1 MANEY
6 QSLFDQLAAQRA
18 EAQARI
24 NEQKAKAQ
32 SSFAEQ
38 EKLYTQALKGVRTD
52 YSANIAPI
60 NQGLESDYQAS
71 LASNQQSS
79 LARAAEL
86 RAQGVNPASFEA
98 QAQLLA
104 GRNESSRLAQQAL
117 SARMGSLF
125 QQQLSDRE
133 AGQAGQASNYNAYLN
148 SNIDTMSRELES
160 KYQEALQSLNEQISS
175 SRGGGGGG
183 GGGRSSSSQEDQ
195 LSVSDA
201 IRAARMVQKERRVNP
216 KKAGNNKD
224 TRRIAQQVLT
234 GAHTKVKVPILKK
247 NGKPKKV
254 DGKVQYQH
262 ISLDKAQDAG
272 LKGPREWKVMGK
284 WMPVLGHLT
293 ARGGIGGDPRG
304 AQALIDKY
312 AAQFAKDKVTDG
324 DSGKEVRASKVIK
337 DNWKSSFF
345 DELLR
350 EQERYDKEK
359 MERLAARDY
368 LAARGLTTG

>member
-175 SRGGGGGG
+175 SRGRGGGGG
-183 GGGRSSSSQEDQ
+183 GGSSSSKEDQ

-216 KKAGNNKD
+216 KKAGNTKD

-247 NGKPKKV
+247 NGKPKKK

-293 ARGGIGGDPRG
+293 PRGGIGGDPRG

-312 AAQFAKDKVTDG
+312 AAQFAKDKVIDG
-324 DSGKEVRASKVIK
+324 DQGKAVRASKVVK

-359 MERLAARDY
+359 MDRLAAQDY
-368 LAARGLTTG
+368 LKARGLTTG

>member
-216 KKAGNNKD
+216 KKAGNTKD

-247 NGKPKKV
+247 NGKPKKK

-293 ARGGIGGDPRG
+293 PRGGIGGDPRG

-312 AAQFAKDKVTDG
+312 AAQFAKDKVIDG
-324 DSGKEVRASKVIK
+324 DQGKAVRASKEVK

-350 EQERYDKEK
+350 EQERNDKEK
-359 MERLAARDY
+359 MDRRAAQDY
-368 LAARGLTTG
+368 LKARGLTTG

>member
-183 GGGRSSSSQEDQ
+183 GGGGGSQEDQ

-284 WMPVLGHLT
+284 WMPVLGHLR
-293 ARGGIGGDPRG
+293 ASGRIGGDPRG

-312 AAQFAKDKVTDG
+312 AAQFGKDKVTDG

-359 MERLAARDY
+359 MDRLAAQDY

>member
-247 NGKPKKV
+247 NGKPKKK

-262 ISLDKAQDAG
+262 ISLEKAQDAG

-312 AAQFAKDKVTDG
+312 AAQFGKDKVTDG

-359 MERLAARDY
+359 MDRLAAQDY

>member
-175 SRGGGGGG
+175 SRGRGGGGG
-183 GGGRSSSSQEDQ
+183 GGSSSSKEDQ

-216 KKAGNNKD
+216 KKAGNTKD

-247 NGKPKKV
+247 NGKPKKK

-293 ARGGIGGDPRG
+293 PRGGIGGDPRG

-312 AAQFAKDKVTDG
+312 AAQFGKDKVTDG
-324 DSGKEVRASKVIK
+324 DSGKEVRASKVVK

-359 MERLAARDY
+359 MDRLAAQDY
-368 LAARGLTTG
+368 LKARGLTTG

>member
-6 QSLFDQLAAQRA
+6 QSLFDQLAVQRA

-24 NEQKAKAQ
+24 NEQRAKAQ

-133 AGQAGQASNYNAYLN
+133 AGQAGQSSNYNAYLN

-234 GAHTKVKVPILKK
+234 GAYTKVKVPILKK
-247 NGKPKKV
+247 NGKPKKK

-293 ARGGIGGDPRG
+293 PRGGIGGDPRG

-312 AAQFAKDKVTDG
+312 AAQFGKDKVTDG

-359 MERLAARDY
+359 MDRLAAQDY

>member
-175 SRGGGGGG
+175 SRGRGGGGG
-183 GGGRSSSSQEDQ
+183 GGSSSSKEDQ

-247 NGKPKKV
+247 NGKPKKK

-262 ISLDKAQDAG
+262 ISLEKAQDAG

-312 AAQFAKDKVTDG
+312 AAQFGKDKVTDG

-359 MERLAARDY
+359 MDRLAAQDY

>member
-247 NGKPKKV
+247 NGKPKKK

-262 ISLDKAQDAG
+262 ISLEKAQDAG

-324 DSGKEVRASKVIK
+324 DSGKEVRASKVVK

-359 MERLAARDY
+359 MDRLAAQDY

>member
-24 NEQKAKAQ
+24 NEQRAKAQ

-60 NQGLESDYQAS
+60 NQGLESDYEAS

-133 AGQAGQASNYNAYLN
+133 AGQAGQSSNYNAYLN

-234 GAHTKVKVPILKK
+234 GAYTKVKVPILKK
-247 NGKPKKV
+247 NGKPKKK

-293 ARGGIGGDPRG
+293 PRGGIGGDPRG

-312 AAQFAKDKVTDG
+312 AAQFGKDKVTDG

-359 MERLAARDY
+359 MDRLAAQDY
-368 LAARGLTTG
+368 LAARGLITG

>member
-6 QSLFDQLAAQRA
+6 QSLFDQLAVQRA

-60 NQGLESDYQAS
+60 NQGLESDYEAS

-133 AGQAGQASNYNAYLN
+133 AGQAGQSSNYNAYLN

-183 GGGRSSSSQEDQ
+183 GGGRSSSSKEDQ

-216 KKAGNNKD
+216 KKAGNTKD
-224 TRRIAQQVLT
+224 TRRITQQVLT

-262 ISLDKAQDAG
+262 ISLEKAQAAG
-272 LKGPREWKVMGK
+272 LKGPREWKVMGA

-312 AAQFAKDKVTDG
+312 AAQFAKAKVTDG
-324 DSGKEVRASKVIK
+324 DSEKEARAGKVIK

-359 MERLAARDY
+359 MDRLAAQDY

>member
-175 SRGGGGGG
+175 SRGRGGGGG
-183 GGGRSSSSQEDQ
+183 GGSSSSKEDQ

-247 NGKPKKV
+247 NGKPKKK

-293 ARGGIGGDPRG
+293 PRGGIGGDPRG

-312 AAQFAKDKVTDG
+312 AAQFAKDKVIDG
-324 DSGKEVRASKVIK
+324 DQGKAVRASKVVK

-359 MERLAARDY
+359 MDRLAAQDY
-368 LAARGLTTG
+368 LKARGLTTG

>member
-24 NEQKAKAQ
+24 NEQRAKAQ

-60 NQGLESDYQAS
+60 NQGLESDYEAS

-133 AGQAGQASNYNAYLN
+133 AGQAGQSSNYNAYLN

-160 KYQEALQSLNEQISS
+160 KYQEALKSLNEQISS

-254 DGKVQYQH
+254 DGEVQYQH
-262 ISLDKAQDAG
+262 ISLDKAQNAG

-293 ARGGIGGDPRG
+293 PRGGIGGDPRG

-324 DSGKEVRASKVIK
+324 DSGKGARASKVIK

-359 MERLAARDY
+359 MDRLAAQDY
-368 LAARGLTTG
+368 LKARGLTTG

>member
-175 SRGGGGGG
+175 SRGRGGGGG
-183 GGGRSSSSQEDQ
+183 GGSSSSKEDQ

-216 KKAGNNKD
+216 KKAGNTKD

-247 NGKPKKV
+247 NGKPKKK

-293 ARGGIGGDPRG
+293 PRGGIGGDPRG

-312 AAQFAKDKVTDG
+312 AAQFAKDKVIDG
-324 DSGKEVRASKVIK
+324 DQGKAVRASKVVK

-359 MERLAARDY
+359 MERLAAQDY
-368 LAARGLTTG
+368 LKARGLTTG

>member
-183 GGGRSSSSQEDQ
+183 GGGGGSQEDQ

-247 NGKPKKV
+247 NGKPKKK

-262 ISLDKAQDAG
+262 ISLEKAQDAG

-312 AAQFAKDKVTDG
+312 AAQFGKDKVTDG

-359 MERLAARDY
+359 MDRLAAQDY

>member
-175 SRGGGGGG
+175 SRGRGGGGG
-183 GGGRSSSSQEDQ
+183 GGGSSSQEDQ

-216 KKAGNNKD
+216 KKAGNTKD

-247 NGKPKKV
+247 NGKPKKK

-293 ARGGIGGDPRG
+293 PRGGIGGDPRG

-312 AAQFAKDKVTDG
+312 AAQFAKDKVIDG
-324 DSGKEVRASKVIK
+324 DQGKAVRASKVVK

-359 MERLAARDY
+359 MDRLAAQDY
-368 LAARGLTTG
+368 LKARGLTTG